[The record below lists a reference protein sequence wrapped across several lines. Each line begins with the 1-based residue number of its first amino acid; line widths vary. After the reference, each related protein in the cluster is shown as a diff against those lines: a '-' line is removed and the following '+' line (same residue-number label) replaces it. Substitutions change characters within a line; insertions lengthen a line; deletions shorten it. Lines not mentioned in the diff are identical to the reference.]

1 MTIKELQERQSWT
14 LEQKIDHSLGTIEA
28 FVSRMGGV
36 DKVYV
41 SFSGGKDST
50 VLLHLARILYPDI
63 LAVFCNTGNEYP
75 DIIRFVRQMQSEG
88 ANIQIIRPKFTPR
101 QVWERY
107 GFPLVSKEISR
118 YVHAVR
124 CNPNSKESQIRLSRD
139 SMFRI
144 SDKWLYLVSE
154 PYDVHN
160 ICCSKLK
167 KEPIHHFSN
176 ESGRYPIIGV
186 MASESLRREKDY
198 LKNGNCNYF
207 DNKSPKSHPLS
218 IWLEEDIWDYIA
230 KVNLPIADIYHKGAT
245 RTGCMGCGFGA
256 QFADDTRFR
265 VLLKHY
271 PKCYDM
277 VMNYTNNGVTFRE
290 ALRKVLAVNRLYL
303 PDEEPKNLFSDME
316 YFTNKELAI

>member
-1 MTIKELQERQSWT
+1 MTLKELQERQSWS

-50 VLLHLARILYPDI
+50 VLFHLARILYPDI

-75 DIIRFVRQMQSEG
+75 DIIRFARQMQTDG
-88 ANIQIIRPKFTPR
+88 ANIEIIRPKLTPR
-101 QVWERY
+101 QVWEKY
-107 GFPLVSKEISR
+107 GFPLVSKEQALYIHVVQS
-118 YVHAVR
+118 
-124 CNPNSKESQIRLSRD
+124 NPNCKTAQLRMSKNTQ
-139 SMFRI
+139 FGI
-144 SDKWLYLVSE
+144 SEKWKYLTSE
-154 PYDVHN
+154 PYAVHN
-160 ICCSKLK
+160 ICCDKLK
-167 KEPIHHFSN
+167 KEPMHRFCK
-176 ESGRYPIIGV
+176 ETGRYPIIGV
-186 MASESLRREKDY
+186 MASESQRREKDY
-198 LKNGNCNYF
+198 LKNGGCNYF
-207 DNKSPKSHPLS
+207 NGKSPKSQPLS
-218 IWLEEDIWDYIA
+218 IWLEQDIWDYIA
-230 KVNLPIADIYHKGAT
+230 KFKLPIADIYHKGAT

-265 VLLKHY
+265 ILLRAY

-303 PDEEPKNLFSDME
+303 PDEEPRNLFTDME
-316 YFTNKELAI
+316 FNQPTEV